1 MSHNRTKFVS
11 VPGVPMT
18 SQNPPINAA
27 DAMLRR
33 MKQVGVDYLFANG
46 GTDFPPI
53 LEAYAQGMQN
63 GVEMPEPL
71 TIPHENVAMGM
82 AHGYYLATG
91 RAQAVMVHVNV
102 GLANTTMGA
111 INAASDNIP
120 LMLMSGRTPLTEH
133 DRFGARMIPIHYGQ
147 EMRDQASLV
156 RDVTKWDYELR
167 YGEQITGLV
176 DRAHT
181 IANTAPRGPIFLALP
196 REPLSEDWTDDGS
209 LERDALPRPTLA
221 QPDPEEIARAAEM
234 ISGARHPLIVVQRG
248 DTEGRLASVL
258 AGFTEAH
265 GVRVCE
271 FWPIRNQLAS
281 DHPMHAGYDVAACLA
296 EADLVITLDS
306 TVPWMPRSTGPADGA
321 KVIHIGPDPYFQRM
335 PVRSFPSDLAITS
348 DPADALHALDAALG
362 KPSSRAAA
370 RREEAAAANLA
381 RREAADA
388 AAQEG
393 NGAPMSGAWVSKCLS
408 DVFDDDTR
416 IFNELGASATF
427 MHLGG
432 PNRSFAAPY
441 SGGLGWGVPA
451 ALGAQLADR
460 DRLTIACVGDG
471 SYTFANPVAC
481 HQVAES
487 LELPLLTIV
496 LNNGIWNAV
505 RRSALSMYPDGAASK
520 MNRMPITSLAPNP
533 DYTMIAKASRG
544 WAERVED
551 GKDLPDA
558 LERAVSVV
566 RNERR
571 QALLEVATSTAHVPG
586 T

>member
-1 MSHNRTKFVS
+1 MS
-11 VPGVPMT
+11 
-18 SQNPPINAA
+18 SQHPPINAA

-53 LEAYAQGMQN
+53 LEAYAQGLQN
-63 GVEMPEPL
+63 GVPLPEPL

-181 IANTAPRGPIFLALP
+181 IANTAPRGPVFLALP
-196 REPLSEDWTDDGS
+196 REPLSEDWTDNGGLD
-209 LERDALPRPTLA
+209 RQALPRPSLA
-221 QPDPEEIARAAEM
+221 QPSAGDIERAAEM
-234 ISGARHPLIVVQRG
+234 IAESSRPLIVVQRG
-248 DTEGRLASVL
+248 DTEGRLAKAL
-258 AGFTEAH
+258 AGFAENH

-271 FWPIRNQLAS
+271 FWPVRNQLAS
-281 DHPMHAGYDVAACLA
+281 DHPMHAGNDVAACLA
-296 EADLVITLDS
+296 DADLVITLDS
-306 TVPWMPRSTGPADGA
+306 SVPWMPRSMGPADGA

-335 PVRSFPSDLAITS
+335 PVRSFPSDMAITA
-348 DPADALHALDAALG
+348 DPADALTALDTALG
-362 KPSSRAAA
+362 KPSPSAEARREQAAADGAARRDAARAAA
-370 RREEAAAANLA
+370 EE
-381 RREAADA
+381 
-388 AAQEG
+388 G
-393 NGAPMSGAWVSKCLS
+393 KGAPMSGAWVSKCLS
-408 DVFDDDTR
+408 DVFDDQTR
-416 IFNELGASATF
+416 IFNELGASASF

-432 PNRSFAAPY
+432 ANRSFSAPY

-481 HQVAES
+481 HQVAEA
-487 LELPLLTIV
+487 LELPLLIVV

-551 GKDLPDA
+551 GKDLPGA
-558 LERAVSVV
+558 LERALDVV

-571 QALLEVATSTAHVPG
+571 HALLEVTTSTEHVPG

>member
-1 MSHNRTKFVS
+1 
-11 VPGVPMT
+11 
-18 SQNPPINAA
+18 
-27 DAMLRR
+27 MLRR
-33 MKQVGVDYLFANG
+33 MKQVGIDDLFANG

-53 LEAYAQGMQN
+53 LEAYAQGIQN

-71 TIPHENVAMGM
+71 TIPHESVAMGM

-120 LMLMSGRTPLTEH
+120 LMLMSGRTPLTEK

-176 DRAHT
+176 DRAYT
-181 IANTAPRGPIFLALP
+181 IANTAPRGPVFLALP
-196 REPLSEDWTDDGS
+196 REPLSEDWSDDG
-209 LERDALPRPTLA
+209 ALARQVPPRPGPA
-221 QPDPEEIARAAEM
+221 QPDPDDIARAADM
-234 ISGARHPLIVVQRG
+234 LSAADRPLIVVQRG
-248 DTEGRLASVL
+248 DPEGRLAEALSTF
-258 AGFTEAH
+258 ADAH

-271 FWPIRNQLAS
+271 FWPVRNQLPS

-296 EADLVITLDS
+296 EADLVLTLDAS
-306 TVPWMPRSTGPADGA
+306 VPWMPRSMGPADGA

-348 DPADALHALDAALG
+348 DPAAALASLAAALG
-362 KPSSRAAA
+362 KPS
-370 RREEAAAANLA
+370 AAAAT
-381 RREAADA
+381 RREAAIADGQA
-388 AAQEG
+388 RRAQALSQAESG

-416 IFNELGASATF
+416 IFNELGASASF
-427 MHLGG
+427 MHLRAA
-432 PNRSFAAPY
+432 NRSFSAPY

-481 HQVAES
+481 HQVAEA
-487 LELPLLTIV
+487 LELPLLIVV

-520 MNRMPITSLAPNP
+520 MNRMPITSLSPNP

-551 GKDLPDA
+551 GADLPGA
-558 LERAVSVV
+558 LARAMEVV

-571 QALLEVATSTAHVPG
+571 HAFLEVATSTEHVPG